1 MPNQPVPLEKAAA
14 QLRDKLAKNRA
25 DAGVSKQMERTA
37 AKVLDLRI
45 ETDTAPSPAAYRGEF
60 ERFLA
65 QIEREIEMLDG
76 KVANL
81 LDKHGVTPEI
91 IEAGYDLLESAR
103 PEDFVREKTVEA
115 LEKGNVLELG
125 MNGIGVFRILKV
137 ADTGA
142 SFEFSDPESGKVF
155 RFERSICL
163 VDLRFEGGKRG
174 RRELLVTFPIRE
186 GELLVSHDP
195 RTQEFLMKKEVL
207 WARLNKKTVADKLLA
222 LMA

>member
-1 MPNQPVPLEKAAA
+1 MTNQPAPLENAAA
-14 QLRDKLAKNRA
+14 RLRGKIAKNRA
-25 DAGVSKQMERTA
+25 DSDASGRVGKTVSG
-37 AKVLDLRI
+37 VLDLRG
-45 ETDTAPSPAAYRGEF
+45 DGDRVPDPADYRGEL

-65 QIEREIEMLDG
+65 QIEKEIETLDG
-76 KVANL
+76 KAANL
-81 LDKHGVTPEI
+81 FERCGVTSEMVD
-91 IEAGYDLLESAR
+91 EGYRVLDSAR

-115 LEKGNVLELG
+115 LEKGHVLELG
-125 MNGIGVFRILKV
+125 MDGVGIFRILKI

-142 SFEFSDPESGKVF
+142 SFEFSDSETGKVL

-186 GELLVSHDP
+186 GELLLCHDP
-195 RTQEFLMKKEVL
+195 RTQEFLMKKAVL
-207 WARLNKKTVADKLLA
+207 WARLNKKTVADRLLS